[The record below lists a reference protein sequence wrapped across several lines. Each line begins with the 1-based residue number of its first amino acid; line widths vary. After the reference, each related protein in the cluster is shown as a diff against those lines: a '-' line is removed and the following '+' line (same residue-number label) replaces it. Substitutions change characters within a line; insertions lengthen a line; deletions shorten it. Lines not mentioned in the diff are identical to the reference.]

1 MDVTAVTTGPK
12 AGAALGM
19 SQRLPEVQEYYL
31 HYHHIEGSTEATIKF
46 YAKELRL
53 FLKELDPACET
64 VADLKRFHVIQHL
77 GSMRERG
84 LKPRTICSRWQAITS
99 WLNWCVECQPIEKS
113 PAAHIKRPKVPKTRK
128 PFLTEEQFDAL
139 LAECPLDNL
148 AGARRRAMIWMMA
161 TTGIRRREMWSLTK
175 EDLDW
180 DMATFRVVYGKGQ
193 KERQIPFD
201 QLCREPMLKYM
212 QHRKDSL
219 NWLWVTEA
227 GNRLAYDS
235 IWQDLNGAAERAGI
249 KLQDTCHIFRRT
261 FAAHAV
267 KQNIPRP
274 YVQGIVGWSTPH
286 MLDLYVA
293 AMEGQAE
300 AIEAF
305 RNFKPFG
312 K

>member
-1 MDVTAVTTGPK
+1 MDVTAVTTGLK

-19 SQRLPEVQEYYL
+19 TGRLWEAYASYL
-31 HYHHIEGSTEATIKF
+31 WHHRVEGHTEDTVKF
-46 YAKELRL
+46 YGKELRL
-53 FLKELDPACET
+53 FLRDLDPSCEFLYGLSPLDVLT
-64 VADLKRFHVIQHL
+64 HL

-84 LKPRTICSRWQAITS
+84 LKPRTICSRWQVITT
-99 WLNWCVECQPIEKS
+99 WLNWCVENGPIESS
-113 PAAHIKRPKVPKTRK
+113 PAANIKRPKVPKTRR
-128 PFLTEEQFDAL
+128 PFLTEQQFDL
-139 LAECPLDNL
+139 LLTECPIDTL

-161 TTGIRRREMWSLTK
+161 TTGIRRREMWSMRI
-175 EDLDW
+175 EDMDW
-180 DMATFRVVYGKGQ
+180 DKSLIPVVYGKGQ

-201 QLCREPMLKYM
+201 RRCQEPMLKYLR
-212 QHRKDSL
+212 HRKDSL

-249 KLQDTCHIFRRT
+249 KLQDTCHFFRRT

-274 YVQGIVGWSTPH
+274 YVQGVAGWSTPH

-293 AMEGQAE
+293 AIEGEAE

-305 RNFKPFG
+305 RKFKPFG
-312 K
+312 R